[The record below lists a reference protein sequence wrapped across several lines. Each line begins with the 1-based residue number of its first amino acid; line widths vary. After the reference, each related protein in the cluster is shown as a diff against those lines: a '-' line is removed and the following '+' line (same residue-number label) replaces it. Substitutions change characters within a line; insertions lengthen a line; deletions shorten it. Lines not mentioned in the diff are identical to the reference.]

1 LNREKGEKHRLKREI
16 SDVGEQKM
24 EESKLS
30 FEEAVYRIDEIVASL
45 EKGDAQ
51 LDKSLS
57 LFEEG
62 VKLIETCGAMLD
74 TAEQKV
80 VSLQKTMNTEQP
92 KEYLFDDD

>member
-1 LNREKGEKHRLKREI
+1 LSREQE
-16 SDVGEQKM
+16 M
-24 EESKLS
+24 EETKIT
-30 FEEAVYRIDEIVASL
+30 FEDAVNRIDEIVASL
-45 EKGDAQ
+45 ERGDAQ

-62 VKLIETCGAMLD
+62 IKLIESCGSMLD

-80 VSLQKTMNTEQP
+80 VRLQKAINNESP

>member
-1 LNREKGEKHRLKREI
+1 M
-16 SDVGEQKM
+16 EQTENKTT
-24 EESKLS
+24 
-30 FEEAVYRIDEIVASL
+30 FEEAVNRIDEIVTLL

-62 VKLIETCGAMLD
+62 VKLIETCGTMLD

-80 VSLQKTMNTEQP
+80 VSLQKTMNSDQP

>member
-1 LNREKGEKHRLKREI
+1 MMEVQEN
-16 SDVGEQKM
+16 KM
-24 EESKLS
+24 T
-30 FEEAVYRIDEIVASL
+30 FEEAVGRIDEIVVSL
-45 EKGDAQ
+45 ERGDAQ

-62 VKLIETCGAMLD
+62 VKLIEACGAMLD

-80 VSLQKTMNTEQP
+80 VSLQKSMNSEQP

>member
-1 LNREKGEKHRLKREI
+1 MEDRENLT
-16 SDVGEQKM
+16 
-24 EESKLS
+24 
-30 FEEAVYRIDEIVASL
+30 FEEAVGRIDEIVVSL
-45 EKGDAQ
+45 ERGDAQ

-74 TAEQKV
+74 NAEQKV
-80 VSLQKTMNTEQP
+80 VSLQKSISSEQP